1 MKNSL
6 TVYGHPASQPS
17 RTVFWACLLNELPFT
32 LGDTS
37 GRLAGSADRN
47 PRGQVPSILDDGF
60 ALAEVSAIVC
70 YLADKHAWDGLYPQA
85 LQIRARIQQFLHMHH
100 SLVRL
105 ATLKLMAPHVVKPLG
120 TALGGGGQNPL
131 SIFQNEILSAAFAT
145 DDPLTEGG
153 QAVHTIVGFLE
164 QSYFQADSAFVCN
177 TESASVADL
186 VCYSELGQFRFANLF
201 DFDGYPKT
209 QRWLDVMS
217 RLPHHDTIHAYN
229 IQLGDIATTANTI
242 ERFTAAAEAGF
253 RALRKTGLVT

>member
-1 MKNSL
+1 MSHPI

-17 RTVFWACLLNELPFT
+17 RTVFWACLLNDLPFA

-37 GRLAGSADRN
+37 GRLAGSGNHN

-60 ALAEVSAIVC
+60 TLAEVSAIVC
-70 YLADKHAWDGLYPQA
+70 YLADKHGWEDLYPEE

-120 TALGGGGQNPL
+120 TALGGGGPNPL

-145 DDPLTEGG
+145 DDPLGEGG
-153 QAVHTIVGFLE
+153 EAVHTIVGFLE
-164 QSYFQADSAFVCN
+164 QSYFQEDSVFVCN
-177 TESASVADL
+177 TGAASVADL

-201 DFDGYPKT
+201 DFEAYPKT
-209 QRWLDVMS
+209 QRWLDAMS
-217 RLPHHDTIHAYN
+217 TLPHHDTIHAYN
-229 IQLGDIATTANTI
+229 IQLGDIATTPNTI

-253 RALRKTGLVT
+253 AALRKTGLVT